1 MFRSLSAVAGL
12 AVVLSAGSV
21 QAAETTVVL
30 KVEKADCALCA
41 PIVKRTISR
50 VTGVKA
56 VTVAEANADSPAVA
70 TVTFD
75 DAVTSVPKLITAT
88 TNAGYPS
95 HPVNRNVAD

>member
-1 MFRSLSAVAGL
+1 MIRYLSAAAGL
-12 AVVLSAGSV
+12 AIMLSVSSV

-41 PIVKRTISR
+41 PIVKRTISK
-50 VTGVKA
+50 VMGVKT
-56 VTVAEANADSPAVA
+56 VNVAEANADSPAVA

-75 DAVTSVPKLITAT
+75 DAVTSIPTLIAAT

-95 HPVNRNVAD
+95 HPVN